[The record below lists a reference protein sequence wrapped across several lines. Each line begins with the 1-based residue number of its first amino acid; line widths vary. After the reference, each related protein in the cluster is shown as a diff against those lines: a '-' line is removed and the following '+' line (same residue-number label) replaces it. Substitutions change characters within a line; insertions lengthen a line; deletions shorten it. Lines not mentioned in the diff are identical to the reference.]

1 MALHR
6 VSPSLAPAS
15 GIPART
21 GASSIWRFVTD
32 RFLLLPAGAA
42 IALVWVNLAP
52 ESYFQTSYRLSFVV
66 NEIAM
71 ALFLALMALEVFEA
85 LMPGG
90 ALHHWRRWSLALV
103 AAAGGLAGA
112 VGVFILYVQL
122 KYETV
127 LAMAWPVACA
137 IDLAAGYYVLKFIWR
152 RGSAMPFLLL
162 IAVASNAIGLLVVTL
177 RSPIADIDPLGMGLL
192 VTAVASAAL
201 LRNATVSHFSP
212 YFVCG
217 AVAWYGLYRAGLH
230 PALALVPI
238 VPFFPREPRRQDL
251 FADPPDDDHSHHVE
265 REWNQLVQVIL
276 FLFGLVNAGVILRQY
291 DTGTWAMLAAT
302 LVGRPAGILIAVG
315 LATAAGLALPHRMG
329 WRDLVVIA
337 LATSSGFTFALFF
350 ATGVLSP
357 GPILGQ
363 IKLGALLSVAGAGL
377 AIVMARALR
386 VGRFAR

>member
-1 MALHR
+1 
-6 VSPSLAPAS
+6 
-15 GIPART
+15 
-21 GASSIWRFVTD
+21 
-32 RFLLLPAGAA
+32 
-42 IALVWVNLAP
+42 
-52 ESYFQTSYRLSFVV
+52 
-66 NEIAM
+66 
-71 ALFLALMALEVFEA
+71 
-85 LMPGG
+85 
-90 ALHHWRRWSLALV
+90 
-103 AAAGGLAGA
+103 
-112 VGVFILYVQL
+112 
-122 KYETV
+122 
-127 LAMAWPVACA
+127 MAWPVACA

-162 IAVASNAIGLLVVTL
+162 IAVASNAIGLLVVTF

-201 LRNATVSHFSP
+201 LRNAAVSHFSP

-217 AVAWYGLYRAGLH
+217 AVVWYGLYRAGLH
-230 PALALVPI
+230 PALALLPI

-251 FADPPDDDHSHHVE
+251 FADPPDDDHPHHVE

-337 LATSSGFTFALFF
+337 LATSSGFTFALFY
-350 ATGVLSP
+350 ATSVLAP

-377 AIVMARALR
+377 AIVTARAFR